1 MPEREVGCTGRMEVR
16 RSTIRTGKWAH
27 KTMGDE
33 RRPVEKGERRKSQ
46 DAGQVGTLLKRQP
59 SVGRCSGGGRSQQ
72 RRQIQ
77 SRSRR
82 GPGCAGDVPRRAIS
96 RERGCL
102 VGGLRRWEGV
112 ERSGRRTEERW
123 LPRVLGRARLACDGR
138 DRSTHGQQRRRGE
151 LRGAELRAGRIFF
164 SSFGGFWLPDFP
176 AFASAVG
183 LGTRAYG
190 RLCYGPEGA
199 GIA

>member
-59 SVGRCSGGGRSQQ
+59 SVGRCSGGGGQVATATADPIAESARAWLC
-72 RRQIQ
+72 RR
-77 SRSRR
+77 
-82 GPGCAGDVPRRAIS
+82 CASEGDLE
-96 RERGCL
+96 ERGCL

-112 ERSGRRTEERW
+112 EREWSTDGRTVAPKGLGSGPTCMRRTGQKHARSAATERRAARCRTAGGQNLLLLLRW
-123 LPRVLGRARLACDGR
+123 LLA
-138 DRSTHGQQRRRGE
+138 S
-151 LRGAELRAGRIFF
+151 
-164 SSFGGFWLPDFP
+164 
-176 AFASAVG
+176 
-183 LGTRAYG
+183 
-190 RLCYGPEGA
+190 
-199 GIA
+199 